1 MEKQGKRDF
10 KKEKYCSGTGTH
22 FEKRSTGRKCQPG
35 FAGAVLSDGAV
46 DLKTKELIAVGI
58 AAFSRCEY
66 CIVGHVN
73 NAFKAGCTKEEIL
86 EAAGV
91 AIAFGGGPASAY
103 VATTLMDAVNEFE
116 KDYK

>member
-1 MEKQGKRDF
+1 MKDVRAMAEATSKGMADFAANKPEIAQGF
-10 KKEKYCSGTGTH
+10 G
-22 FEKRSTGRKCQPG
+22 Q

-46 DLKTKELIAVGI
+46 DLKIKELIAVGI